1 MADIFSAAN
10 TVDTT
15 GARDEQWAGEAR
27 GAVRCGAV
35 LSALLLG
42 MDTLSGQ
49 FSLWRCA
56 LWLGL
61 GALLTVVLLPARVT
75 ATADRLTARGLWRA
89 HTVRTDLLVSVRC
102 VGGVA
107 QRLVLRDRLG
117 GRVEIDPQVLVANPP
132 LWRLLDDTARASER
146 RGLLLCGATALRM
159 LARRVDGELAQS
171 VFRVSGLR

>member
-1 MADIFSAAN
+1 MADIFSAAG
-10 TVDTT
+10 TS

-27 GAVRCGAV
+27 SAVRCGAV

-42 MDTLSGQ
+42 VDTLSGQ
-49 FSLWRCA
+49 LTLWRCA

-89 HTVRTDLLVSVRC
+89 RTVRTDLLVSVRC

-132 LWRLLDDTARASER
+132 LWLLLDDAARASER
-146 RGLLLCGATALRM
+146 RGLLLCGTTALRT

-171 VFRVSGLR
+171 VFRISGLR